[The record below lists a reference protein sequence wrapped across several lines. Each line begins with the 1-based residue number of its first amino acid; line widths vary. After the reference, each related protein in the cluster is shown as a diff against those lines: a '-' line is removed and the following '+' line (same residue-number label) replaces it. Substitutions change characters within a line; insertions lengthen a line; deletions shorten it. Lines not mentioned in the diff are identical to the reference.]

1 MKSAVRIPI
10 LILAG
15 LLSVPLMEIAGI
27 LWMRAA
33 PLNIDLTANYFAMVV
48 LPMALLVHFLACLA
62 LWKIFEP
69 SPKVGG
75 VTYVGTH
82 VVAQSAAL
90 TLMGNPPM
98 DVLVYCIILLFSG
111 SLTQFVFHR
120 YFWCPHCA
128 GPLLGGSD
136 G

>member
-15 LLSVPLMEIAGI
+15 FVSVPLMEIAGF

-33 PLNIDLTANYFAMVV
+33 PAGIDLTANYFAMVV

-75 VTYVGTH
+75 ATYVATH
-82 VVAQSAAL
+82 VVAQASAL

-98 DVLVYCIILLFSG
+98 DVLTYCSMLLVSG
-111 SLTQFVFHR
+111 GVTQFVFHR
-120 YFWCPHCA
+120 YFWCPACA
-128 GPLLGGSD
+128 GPLFGGAD